1 MPSINYNM
9 DETLVNIARPAVLE
23 ITDSLKR
30 ITGFD
35 RDAKVVF
42 PGDLGRFLKTVLL
55 KKT

>member
-35 RDAKVVF
+35 RDESGVNFFFANLNMAH
-42 PGDLGRFLKTVLL
+42 LG
-55 KKT
+55 